1 MMFNLQKFLLI
12 VLFQILIV
20 HSLNMSL
27 KPFEREKTKI
37 EEKIN
42 SMRLGNYLR
51 KLMLKVS
58 NLGYSYINLFFSNRI
73 INCLQMI
80 TFS

>member
-1 MMFNLQKFLLI
+1 MMFNLQQFLLI
-12 VLFQILIV
+12 VLLQILIV
-20 HSLNMSL
+20 HSLEMSL
-27 KPFEREKTKI
+27 KPFEREKAKI

-58 NLGYSYINLFFSNRI
+58 FI
-73 INCLQMI
+73 I
-80 TFS
+80 